1 MLGARGKEHSTTVY
15 KQVIEYLRKIRPFMV
30 SRQRAVHI
38 ERMEEDGKK
47 LSKIHGLNESQLT
60 LAVCAHDL
68 FRDARS
74 DNLLKMAKIWDVEI
88 TKEEGYLPLLLH
100 GKIASEYLKR
110 HFDIKDKEVLD
121 AVSYHTSG
129 MPTDSK
135 IVKALVVLDTTEHGR
150 NFDGVEELREIAWQ
164 SLDEGY
170 AAVIKNKIGYAL
182 LHDLLILE
190 KTVQTWNY
198 LKGLPI

>member
-1 MLGARGKEHSTTVY
+1 
-15 KQVIEYLRKIRPFMV
+15 MV
-30 SRQRAVHI
+30 SSQRAAHV

-47 LSKIHGLNESQLT
+47 LAKVHDLDESKVT

-68 FRDARS
+68 FRDTKP
-74 DNLLKMAKIWDVEI
+74 DKLLKMANVWNVKI
-88 TKEEGYLPLLLH
+88 TKEERYLPLLLH
-100 GKIASEYLKR
+100 GKVASEYLKR
-110 HFDIKDKEVLD
+110 RFNVEDVEILD

-129 MPTDSK
+129 MPTNSK

-150 NFDGVEELREIAWQ
+150 NFDGVEELRKIVWR
-164 SLDEGY
+164 SLDDGY
-170 AAVIKNKIGYAL
+170 AAVIKNKICYAL

-198 LKGLPI
+198 LKGLAT

>member
-1 MLGARGKEHSTTVY
+1 MLRDKGKEPSTTVY

-30 SRQRAVHI
+30 SRQRAAHI

-47 LSKIHGLNESQLT
+47 LSKVHDLNESQII

-68 FRDARS
+68 FRDTKPGS
-74 DNLLKMAKIWDVEI
+74 LLKMANVWDVET
-88 TKEEGYLPLLLH
+88 TKEERYLPLLLH

-110 HFDIKDKEVLD
+110 RFDIEDKEVLN

-150 NFDGVEELREIAWQ
+150 NFDGVEELRKIVLQ
-164 SLDEGY
+164 SLDDGY